1 MIDVP
6 KRETVTWGRFASI
19 GALLACLLVMVAVV
33 RATSSASLSAAAT
46 VGEAVLGEPVD
57 VSSSYVAPYD
67 WYTTDRCYVYTYFDS
82 VGIDQLGQQETF
94 DAWKDTWS
102 SAGWKPMVLTRQ
114 HAERH
119 PLFAELSAKFKSFP
133 FTNDPEYEMAC
144 FYRHIAMTVVGG
156 GYLADYDTVNVN
168 VPPPPQCGYLP
179 NSGGFTMHTKSN
191 VPCLTTGAQG
201 EFDRVVH
208 EMSAV
213 DVNAVVDAMPDDA
226 EMNLSDMWA
235 LNYLQ
240 RNGRISNSPGV
251 LTMPLALSNP
261 PCDTDGVELPMVLH
275 ASHQMVMTS
284 LNVNNSEGEERRGS
298 YMREWQAK
306 ILGEKSRCAVR
317 GPATTDAEYSNLYF
331 PISRATSAAGETLS
345 AYTSGGC
352 LVFDRDC
359 SHADATL
366 SDKEVLLRCKDA
378 NGAPVVFENF
388 H

>member
-19 GALLACLLVMVAVV
+19 GALLACLLVVVAVV

-57 VSSSYVAPYD
+57 LSSYVAPYD

-82 VGIDQLGQQETF
+82 VGIDQRGQQATF

-179 NSGGFTMHTKSN
+179 NGGGFTMHTNTN
-191 VPCLTTGAQG
+191 VPCLTTGVQG

-213 DVNAVVDAMPDDA
+213 DVNAVANTMPDDA
-226 EMNLSDMWA
+226 DMNLSDMWA

-275 ASHQMVMTS
+275 FSHQMVSTS
-284 LNVNNSEGEERRGS
+284 LNVSNSVAEERRGS
-298 YMREWQAK
+298 YMMEWQAK
-306 ILGEKSRCAVR
+306 LLGEKSRCAVR
-317 GPATTDAEYSNLYF
+317 GPAATDAEYSNLYF
-331 PISRATSAAGETLS
+331 PISRETSAAGETLS

-352 LVFDRDC
+352 LVFDSDC

-378 NGAPVVFENF
+378 SGAPVVFENF
-388 H
+388 D

>member
-1 MIDVP
+1 
-6 KRETVTWGRFASI
+6 
-19 GALLACLLVMVAVV
+19 
-33 RATSSASLSAAAT
+33 
-46 VGEAVLGEPVD
+46 
-57 VSSSYVAPYD
+57 
-67 WYTTDRCYVYTYFDS
+67 
-82 VGIDQLGQQETF
+82 
-94 DAWKDTWS
+94 
-102 SAGWKPMVLTRQ
+102 
-114 HAERH
+114 
-119 PLFAELSAKFKSFP
+119 
-133 FTNDPEYEMAC
+133 
-144 FYRHIAMTVVGG
+144 
-156 GYLADYDTVNVN
+156 
-168 VPPPPQCGYLP
+168 
-179 NSGGFTMHTKSN
+179 
-191 VPCLTTGAQG
+191 
-201 EFDRVVH
+201 
-208 EMSAV
+208 
-213 DVNAVVDAMPDDA
+213 
-226 EMNLSDMWA
+226 
-235 LNYLQ
+235 
-240 RNGRISNSPGV
+240 
-251 LTMPLALSNP
+251 MPLALSNP

-306 ILGEKSRCAVR
+306 LLGEKSRCAVR